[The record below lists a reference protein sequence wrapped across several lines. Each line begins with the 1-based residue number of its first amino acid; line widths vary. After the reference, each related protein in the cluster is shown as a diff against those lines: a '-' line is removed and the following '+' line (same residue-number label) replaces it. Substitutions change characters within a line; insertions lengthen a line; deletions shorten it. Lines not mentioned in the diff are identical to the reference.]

1 MPFAELPETK
11 TVLLVAD
18 VTVEDGG
25 ATPAEDRRD
34 LEKSSMK
41 TVAAIM
47 DAIGELGLPVMHL
60 QTLEKLSTRAA
71 LHDAGDLV
79 LSIYGGE
86 RSRNRM
92 ALVPA
97 MCEGLS
103 MRFVGPDAF
112 GRLNCQDKELS
123 KRLALQCGLLT
134 PRYQLVRRHAD
145 LARLAPDSFPVVVKP
160 NLEGSSIGI
169 SRRSLASN
177 AEQMREVATE
187 LLDRFQQPVLI
198 EEFVPGREVSYNM
211 IEVEGGAIG
220 HLAEIRLG
228 ADPHY
233 FDDRLFCAE
242 EKAAWAEVEVIPLD
256 DGCVASDLEALH
268 RLATSLGHFGYCRVD
283 GKLHDGRF
291 HFIELTPDAWLDPRG
306 AFPLAFTK
314 AGWSYP
320 EVLAKVLASERAA
333 RPHRSSSG

>member
-18 VTVEDGG
+18 LAAEEGG

-41 TVAAIM
+41 TVTAIVN
-47 DAIGELGLPVMHL
+47 AIGQLGLSVVHL
-60 QTLEKLSTRAA
+60 QTLEELSNRAA
-71 LHDAGDLV
+71 LHDDGDLV

-103 MRFVGPDAF
+103 VRFVGPDAF
-112 GRLNCQDKELS
+112 GRLYCQDKELS
-123 KRLALQCGLLT
+123 KRLAVQCGMLT
-134 PRYQLVRRHAD
+134 PRSQLVHSHAD
-145 LARLAPDSFPVVVKP
+145 LARVAPDSFPVVVKP

-169 SRRSLASN
+169 SRRSLTPD
-177 AEQMREVATE
+177 AEQVREVAAE
-187 LLDRFQQPVLI
+187 LLHRFQQPVLV

-211 IEVEGGAIG
+211 IEVEGGVIG
-220 HLAEIRLG
+220 RLAEIRLD

-242 EKAAWAEVEVIPLD
+242 EKAAWAEIEVIPLD
-256 DGCVASDLEALH
+256 DSCVATDLEALH

-320 EVLAKVLASERAA
+320 EVLAKVLASERVA

>member
-1 MPFAELPETK
+1 MPSAEFSEIK

-18 VTVEDGG
+18 VTAEDGG
-25 ATPAEDRRD
+25 ATPAAERRD

-41 TVAAIM
+41 TVTAIM
-47 DAIGELGLPVMHL
+47 EAIGQLGLPVVHL
-60 QTLEKLSTRAA
+60 QTLEELAVRAA

-103 MRFVGPDAF
+103 LRFVGPDAF
-112 GRLNCQDKELS
+112 GRLYCQDKELS
-123 KRLALQCGLLT
+123 KRLALQSGVLT
-134 PRYQLVRRHAD
+134 PRYQLVRRTVD
-145 LARLAPDSFPVVVKP
+145 LDRLAPDSFPVVVKP

-169 SRRSLASN
+169 SRRSLARD
-177 AEQMREVATE
+177 AQQMREVAAE
-187 LLDRFQQPVLI
+187 LLDRFQQPVLV
-198 EEFVPGREVSYNM
+198 EEFIPGREVSYNM
-211 IEVEGGAIG
+211 IEIEGGAVG
-220 HLAEIRLG
+220 RLAEIRLG

-256 DGCVASDLEALH
+256 DSCIAPDLEALQ

-283 GKLHDGRF
+283 GKLQDGRF

-306 AFPLAFTK
+306 AFALAFTK

-320 EVLAKVLASERAA
+320 EVLSKLLASERAG
-333 RPHRSSSG
+333 HRHRLSSG